1 MTAATAKSGALT
13 TESLAPFKFLTG
25 SGSCAN
31 GTCTFGGSTSAG
43 LPVGVTV
50 GHGTAPPP
58 RGTPS
63 TTVQPWIQAGSPG
76 GITGGGVQVTHTC
89 GGP

>member
-58 RGTPS
+58 GEHLPPQCSHGFKPAVLVESQEVECR
-63 TTVQPWIQAGSPG
+63 
-76 GITGGGVQVTHTC
+76 
-89 GGP
+89 